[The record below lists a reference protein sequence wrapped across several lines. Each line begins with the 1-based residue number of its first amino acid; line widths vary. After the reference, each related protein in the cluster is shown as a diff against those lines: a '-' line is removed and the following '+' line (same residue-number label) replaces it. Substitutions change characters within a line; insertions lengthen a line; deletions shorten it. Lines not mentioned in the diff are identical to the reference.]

1 MAARR
6 AQRSHGKVG
15 DCEQS
20 KDEQNEGLEVSCVF
34 IYWWKGLRCC
44 SEHGNREC
52 INKLIPI
59 DKIRQDKIF
68 VCVLRFWYF
77 QCVGEEEGPS
87 LCPASAFLISPC
99 GLIHILQLFETMMK
113 QIGF

>member
-1 MAARR
+1 M
-6 AQRSHGKVG
+6 
-15 DCEQS
+15 
-20 KDEQNEGLEVSCVF
+20 
-34 IYWWKGLRCC
+34 YWWKELRYC
-44 SEHGNREC
+44 SEHGNGEC
-52 INKLIPI
+52 ILNKLIPI
-59 DKIRQDKIF
+59 YKIRQDKIF
-68 VCVLRFWYF
+68 VCVPRFWYF